1 MRKLT
6 KTINRRR
13 KNYKPT
19 IGLTSKDGSYRK
31 SVNATVYYIKLQK
44 KRDAEAEREA
54 RKFLMNFLE
63 EKMPKF
69 FGMLNAFANLGD
81 WMYY

>member
-6 KTINRRR
+6 KIVNRRR

-31 SVNATVYYIKLQK
+31 SFNATVYYIKLQK
-44 KRDAEAEREA
+44 KRDAEAERQA
-54 RKFLMNFLE
+54 RKFLMNFLQ
-63 EKMPKF
+63 EKMPEF
-69 FGMLNAFANLGD
+69 FGMLNVLGGMGM
-81 WMYY
+81 WMY

>member
-6 KTINRRR
+6 KTVNRRR

-31 SVNATVYYIKLQK
+31 SVNATVYYIKLEK
-44 KRDAEAEREA
+44 KREAEAKREA
-54 RKFLMNFLE
+54 RKFLEDFMRKE
-63 EKMPKF
+63 MPGF
-69 FGMLNAFANLGD
+69 AAIMDYFGGMGM
-81 WMYY
+81 WYGY

>member
-44 KRDAEAEREA
+44 KRDAEAKREA

-63 EKMPKF
+63 KEMPGL
-69 FGMLNAFANLGD
+69 FGVLNAFGNLGM
-81 WMYY
+81 WMY